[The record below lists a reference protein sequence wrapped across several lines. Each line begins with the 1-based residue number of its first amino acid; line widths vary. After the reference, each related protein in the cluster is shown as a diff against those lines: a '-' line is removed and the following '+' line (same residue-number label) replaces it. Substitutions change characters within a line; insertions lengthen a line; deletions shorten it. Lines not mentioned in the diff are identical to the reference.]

1 MRTSIRGV
9 LVSAGATA
17 VLVLA
22 QAGTAAATVS
32 EVNTPSYESCPGVI
46 SGTNPS
52 STEWDWTVSFNCTA
66 TVKVNT
72 GGRVAN
78 AKGSVTGA
86 YAQWSTSTGDP
97 CPPGGSPFTTTV
109 SMTYTDHHGSIAFSA
124 PMEVLGSNSAGPN
137 GTTQTWCYSQ
147 YNISYA
153 SAQAATGSGRYAG
166 VNTMCGFEL
175 GVETD
180 APGGT
185 LYFDANGSNGT
196 CAPYA

>member
-1 MRTSIRGV
+1 M
-9 LVSAGATA
+9 VSAGATA
-17 VLVLA
+17 MLVLA

-32 EVNTPSYESCPGVI
+32 EVNT
-46 SGTNPS
+46 
-52 STEWDWTVSFNCTA
+52 
-66 TVKVNT
+66 

-78 AKGSVTGA
+78 AKGTVTGS
-86 YAQWSTSTGDP
+86 YSTWTTSSNDP

-109 SMTYTDHHGSIAFSA
+109 SLTYTDHHGSIAFSA

-147 YNISYA
+147 YNLSYSNGQPA
-153 SAQAATGSGRYAG
+153 IGSGRYAP

-180 APGGT
+180 ALGGT
-185 LYFDANGSNGT
+185 MFFDANSSNGT
-196 CAPYA
+196 FGAYA